1 MVSDYEF
8 CIICGSPYDLDI
20 HHLIEGTGKR
30 DLSDKDGLTVYL
42 CRDCHTGAKDS
53 VHANWRTNRWSKI
66 CGQLAYER
74 NLCAEGM
81 TIEEARE
88 DFRRR
93 YGKSYL

>member
-1 MVSDYEF
+1 MVSEYEF
-8 CIICGSPYDLDI
+8 CIICGSPYDLDV

-30 DLSDKDGLTVYL
+30 SLSNDDGLTIYL
-42 CRDCHTGAKDS
+42 CRDCHTAKNYS
-53 VHANWRTNRWSKI
+53 VHASWVTNRWSKI

-74 NLCAEGM
+74 NLCANGE
-81 TIEEARE
+81 TVEEARE